1 MPRQISLRLP
11 DDLARRLDRL
21 AAKRRTERSLVVRE
35 AIRAYLVG
43 EAASET
49 GRLFDRVGDLAGSV
63 RGGPPD
69 LGLKH
74 REYLKERLGGG

>member
-1 MPRQISLRLP
+1 VAPQISLRLP

-35 AIRAYLVG
+35 AIHAYVAA
-43 EAASET
+43 EAATRS
-49 GRLFDRVGDLAGSV
+49 GRPFDLVADLAGSV

-69 LGLKH
+69 LGRRH